1 MLNPSDFIK
10 ESIEEIKKQIGDEK
24 AIIALS
30 GGVDSSVASVLVS
43 QAIGDN
49 LMAVFVDH
57 GLLREGEAEYVKET
71 FEPRLNFDCIDASD
85 EFLKELEGVE
95 DPEEKRKIIGEV
107 FIRVFEREAE
117 KEGAKFLVQGTI
129 APDWIE
135 SEGKIKSH
143 HNVALPHGLVLELV
157 EPIRE
162 LYKDEVRVIGSEL
175 GLPDEI
181 VNRQPFP
188 GPGLAVRVVGK
199 LTPEKIEICRKAN
212 AIVEEEVK
220 KEGLDETL
228 WQYFAVLTDTK
239 VTGVKIM
246 PRNIFI
252 LDEDSQNMTINNLRN
267 FYNSLDYEFW
277 IIVADRPVDISLY
290 LSQLQLLYNNVQNSQ
305 IRKLITQDVNKAN
318 DFANNN
324 IVDTEYYLIFQEKNP
339 EVISK
344 RLRSIINDLAACGL
358 NAAQTTNDDLRVII
372 DNFLNGGRTTEF
384 GTVMPL

>member
-1 MLNPSDFIK
+1 MLDPSDFIK
-10 ESIEEIKKQIGDEK
+10 ESIEGIKKQIGDEK

-43 QAIGDN
+43 EAIGDN
-49 LMAVFVDH
+49 LLAVFVDH

-162 LYKDEVRVIGSEL
+162 LYKDEVRVVGSEM

-239 VTGVKIM
+239 VTGVKGDIRDFGYLVVLRM
-246 PRNIFI
+246 VESW
-252 LDEDSQNMTINNLRN
+252 DAMTANVPELPWEMIRTISARITAEVSEVTHVAL
-267 FYNSLDYEFW
+267 SVSDKPPSTIEF
-277 IIVADRPVDISLY
+277 A
-290 LSQLQLLYNNVQNSQ
+290 
-305 IRKLITQDVNKAN
+305 
-318 DFANNN
+318 
-324 IVDTEYYLIFQEKNP
+324 
-339 EVISK
+339 
-344 RLRSIINDLAACGL
+344 
-358 NAAQTTNDDLRVII
+358 
-372 DNFLNGGRTTEF
+372 
-384 GTVMPL
+384 